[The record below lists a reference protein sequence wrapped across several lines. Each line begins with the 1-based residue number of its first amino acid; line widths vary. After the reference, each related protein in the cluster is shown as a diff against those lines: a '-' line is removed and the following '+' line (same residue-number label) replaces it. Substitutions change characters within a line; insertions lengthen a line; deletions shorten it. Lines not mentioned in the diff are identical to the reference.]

1 LFEEFAGML
10 RDKEERNE
18 QQARSRLNEW
28 AERVKASGVPELK
41 AFVVM
46 LLQDIEAVVAAMI
59 LPYSQGQTEGR
70 VNRLKF
76 IKRSMYGRGKF
87 DLLRQRVLCASAA

>member
-1 LFEEFAGML
+1 ML